1 MFKSIVGI
9 IMSISGFLGM
19 LGSAIAMRFWLI
31 TVVIMVILKL
41 TGVLVIPWFAGP
53 FTAGAISTGLW
64 ILTIG
69 LLFMVISFTIAALG
83 IKVLDD

>member
-1 MFKSIVGI
+1 
-9 IMSISGFLGM
+9 
-19 LGSAIAMRFWLI
+19 MRFWLI

-53 FTAGAISTGLW
+53 LTAGAISTGLW